1 MIILHIHSGCDVFF
15 ILNLCFLNNYLQR
28 LSNTGSSFF
37 VSFIIADDFYLSNC
51 CIVNLERKL
60 YEIES

>member
-1 MIILHIHSGCDVFF
+1 MLFEILVAKSFKS
-15 ILNLCFLNNYLQR
+15 L
-28 LSNTGSSFF
+28 FF
-37 VSFIIADDFYLSNC
+37 VIFIIADDFYLSNC